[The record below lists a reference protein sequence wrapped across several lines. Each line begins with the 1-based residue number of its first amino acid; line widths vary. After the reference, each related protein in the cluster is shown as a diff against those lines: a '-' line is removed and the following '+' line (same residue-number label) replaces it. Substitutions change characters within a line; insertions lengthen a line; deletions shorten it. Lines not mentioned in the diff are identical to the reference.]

1 MASHDAEVARY
12 YDGPIFEAER
22 SRLETEFPVE
32 GGITLRY
39 LARWVPAGA
48 RVAEI
53 GVGGGVYTRAL
64 IARGARVHLVDVSR
78 RLLDAVVADLSLVV
92 TASRTPADAILGATH
107 ASATDLSALP
117 DGAFDV
123 VLLLGPLY
131 HLLTAADRRRAVEE
145 AARLLRADGVVMAAG
160 INRLAYLRELFHDS
174 PAEVLARRAFH
185 ERYLREGNLDP
196 THAPPIGYAHLTTV
210 AELRALFDG
219 LFREEVLAGLESFAA
234 ARQRL
239 LRDRPAEER
248 EAWLDLIEQTGL
260 TPEGLAQADHWL
272 FIGRRLVSGDR

>member
-1 MASHDAEVARY
+1 MASHDAEVGRY

-22 SRLETEFPVE
+22 SRLEMEFPVE

-39 LARWVPAGA
+39 LAKWVPTGA

-64 IARGARVHLVDVSR
+64 IACGAHVHLVDVSK
-78 RLLDAVVADLSLVV
+78 RLLDAVVADLSAAGPSG
-92 TASRTPADAILGATH
+92 ASVGGILGATH

-117 DGAFDV
+117 AGSFDA

-131 HLLTAADRRRAVEE
+131 HLLTVAERRRAVEE
-145 AARLLRADGVVMAAG
+145 AARLLRPGGVVMAAG

-174 PAEVLARRAFH
+174 PAEVVARRSFH

-210 AELRALFDG
+210 AELRGLFDG
-219 LFREEVLAGLESFAA
+219 LFREEVLAGVESFAA

-248 EAWLDLIEQTGL
+248 EAWLDLIEQTGVTL
-260 TPEGLAQADHWL
+260 EGLAQADHWL
-272 FIGRRLVSGDR
+272 FIGKRLAQRG